1 MVTCES
7 WPSCVEAT
15 CTRNRHAGGQSST
28 KEVAGPCGR
37 RKDDFSSGRFGSCA
51 NTCVCVCF
59 KRRKKYF
66 RKRQLQDLQGGKGA
80 ADEAVAAVRVAA
92 PALPQPQRVLGVA
105 SGEPVGAS
113 AVGRRGGREARA
125 HHLVRG
131 GRAAAKTTATHR
143 TSWRKKENVKNNS
156 DTHVQQRKT
165 AATNN
170 SNAKK
175 KEGNSLYNNHPCS
188 TGYNIPPLQN

>member
-1 MVTCES
+1 
-7 WPSCVEAT
+7 
-15 CTRNRHAGGQSST
+15 
-28 KEVAGPCGR
+28 
-37 RKDDFSSGRFGSCA
+37 
-51 NTCVCVCF
+51 VCF
-59 KRRKKYF
+59 KRTKKNF
-66 RKRQLQDLQGGKGA
+66 RKPQLQDLQGGKGA

-92 PALPQPQRVLGVA
+92 PALPQPQRLLGVA

-125 HHLVRG
+125 HHLGEG
-131 GRAAAKTTATHR
+131 GDGHAAAKTAAMHR

-170 SNAKK
+170 RNANKK
-175 KEGNSLYNNHPCS
+175 KEQSVQQ
-188 TGYNIPPLQN
+188 PPMFNRL